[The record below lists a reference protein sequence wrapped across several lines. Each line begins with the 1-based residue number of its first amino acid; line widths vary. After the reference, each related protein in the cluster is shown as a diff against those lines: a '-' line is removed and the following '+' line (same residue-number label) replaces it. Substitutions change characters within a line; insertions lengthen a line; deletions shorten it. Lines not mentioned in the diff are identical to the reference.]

1 MKKALIILNIIISL
15 FVINI
20 NNVKS
25 DSLPIIEHAC
35 FNRYADKALL
45 YSFYIDDG
53 SKVNT
58 TALDISDPN
67 VKHVVIN
74 VASDMCL
81 YSSSPSKCY
90 DCITLERYGLNQT
103 RDTPVLRDSDY
114 YSSVIFKVLLGAVIL
129 ILIIILFYNL
139 KSKKQTKHLKPKK

>member
-15 FVINI
+15 FVIKI

-25 DSLPIIEHAC
+25 ASLPIIEHAC

-81 YSSSPSKCY
+81 YSSSP
-90 DCITLERYGLNQT
+90 
-103 RDTPVLRDSDY
+103 
-114 YSSVIFKVLLGAVIL
+114 
-129 ILIIILFYNL
+129 
-139 KSKKQTKHLKPKK
+139 